1 MLGCGEGALRLITV
15 QPAGKKPMD
24 AADYLRGYG
33 LPVPALKDR

>member
-1 MLGCGEGALRLITV
+1 MDLRALTQLLKHGTV
-15 QPAGKKPMD
+15 LD